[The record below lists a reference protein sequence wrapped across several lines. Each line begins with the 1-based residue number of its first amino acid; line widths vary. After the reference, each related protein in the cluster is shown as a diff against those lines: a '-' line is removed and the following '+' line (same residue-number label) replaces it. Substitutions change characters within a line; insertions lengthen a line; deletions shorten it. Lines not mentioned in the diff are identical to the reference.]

1 MIARELATRRVWL
14 RVLAAAL
21 GVASG
26 CGTRTETG
34 RGDGATSTAQ
44 QTRPPRETTATATE
58 TARQTQTPDTQT
70 DTPTPDTETDTPT
83 PEESTPLQTEIVNW
97 TDYAVRWLLGFA
109 DDRITGF
116 YQGSLLDGE
125 KVRVQLLTSRQEWQ
139 TIRRMIEEK
148 VDASYENVPFVAE
161 TNFGAE
167 SLVAVWVDMT
177 NREYV
182 RLVDVTREG
191 TRTVRLRVKAVGS
204 FGAQVRVGRILLV
217 RVPNGQRLTQAVVEY
232 LDDER
237 ELTVV
242 TDEERDESA
251 TETATNDTERQL
263 VQPAGSRVHR

>member
-1 MIARELATRRVWL
+1 MTTGELTTRRVWL

-21 GVASG
+21 GAASG

-34 RGDGATSTAQ
+34 QSDEATSTAQ

-58 TARQTQTPDTQT
+58 TAGQTRTPDTQTPDT
-70 DTPTPDTETDTPT
+70 EMDTPT
-83 PEESTPLQTEIVNW
+83 PEESTPLQTAVVNR

-109 DDRITGF
+109 DDRINGF

-139 TIRRMIEEK
+139 TVRRMIEEK

-161 TNFGAE
+161 TAFHVE
-167 SLVAVWVDMT
+167 SLVAVWVNMA

-182 RLVDVTREG
+182 RLVDVSREG
-191 TRTVRLRVKAVGS
+191 TQTVRLRVKAVGS

-217 RVPNGQRLTQAVVEY
+217 RVPNGQRLTRAVVEY

-242 TDEERDESA
+242 TDKKGSESA
-251 TETATNDTERQL
+251 TETTTNGTERRR
-263 VQPAGSRVHR
+263 VQPAGGRVHR